1 MYYISRRRTEMMRW
15 RQSASS
21 VFAAAAAA
29 ATDASVGL
37 PSALL
42 LAVLVAEGRPE
53 PVEASGHTLRSICF
67 LVGTLT
73 GLHLSNM
80 VQVVGESFRALH
92 IHSGCVIYQESTL
105 PCMQELLLCCFL
117 FCL

>member
-1 MYYISRRRTEMMRW
+1 MMRW

-42 LAVLVAEGRPE
+42 LAVLVAECRPE
-53 PVEASGHTLRSICF
+53 PVHILNIRPHT
-67 LVGTLT
+67 
-73 GLHLSNM
+73 
-80 VQVVGESFRALH
+80 A
-92 IHSGCVIYQESTL
+92 
-105 PCMQELLLCCFL
+105 
-117 FCL
+117 